1 MLLKHMYGNIFLF
14 FPAMDLHTI
23 ICSATLEEL
32 SAKGETLRKMHHK
45 SVTFTLGRNEF
56 RDVILCI
63 NFPNKREMKY
73 IVKDLLVH
81 KKFVK
86 DGKAT
91 IKLPTENTQ
100 IMVSNCAPDK
110 LIMFLKTMT
119 TKLECLKKKGFVSD
133 RLKWKSDLP
142 RTFEEISPLTMRDLK
157 EAHEAKAKLVEQSDL
172 FTPKGKRKRC
182 ASDDKENQQ
191 PTGSKMA
198 RKLICSDVKGT
209 IGITSFRLFY
219 MAVAVVYKPYL

>member
-1 MLLKHMYGNIFLF
+1 
-14 FPAMDLHTI
+14 MDLNAIT
-23 ICSATLEEL
+23 CTATVEEL
-32 SAKGETLRKMHHK
+32 SAGGETLRKMQHK

-73 IVKDLLVH
+73 TVKDVLVH

-100 IMVSNCAPDK
+100 VMVSNCAPDK
-110 LIMFLKTMT
+110 LVMFLKTLT

-133 RLKWKSDLP
+133 RMKWKSDLP

-157 EAHEAKAKLVEQSDL
+157 EAHEVKAKLAEKSDL
-172 FTPKGKRKRC
+172 YTPKGKRKRC
-182 ASDDKENQQ
+182 ANDIENQQ
-191 PTGSKMA
+191 PPGSKMA
-198 RKLICSDVKGT
+198 RKLMCSDVKGI
-209 IGITSFRLFY
+209 IGIY
-219 MAVAVVYKPYL
+219 